1 MDAIVMTQTDSVATV
16 GLDALQLAAL
26 RRADV
31 VCFFHRHVPDATGET
46 SYIDAGKRAKQSST
60 DPFAQDAHVIIP
72 CEFRL
77 REYTQGDD
85 KIPYASTD
93 WKGFESISSAQWSEE
108 WKTIVS
114 LLRVGDKLTLHWQ
127 RGAWTTESMSNA
139 SPRFYGDNLSLIVER
154 AKATLEFHVRMS
166 VCENNSARMIRRA

>member
-1 MDAIVMTQTDSVATV
+1 MTMTVIEQTDSSTIT
-16 GLDALQLAAL
+16 GLDAVQLAAL

-46 SYIDAGKRAKQSST
+46 SYIDAGKRAKVSAT

-72 CEFRL
+72 VPYRL

-85 KIPYASTD
+85 KIPYNSEA
-93 WKGFESISSAQWSEE
+93 WKGFESLSSAQWSEE

-114 LLRVGDKLTLHWQ
+114 LLRTGDRLTLHWQ

-139 SPRFYGDNLSLIVER
+139 SPKFYGDSLSIIVER

>member
-1 MDAIVMTQTDSVATV
+1 MLDATIQT

-26 RRADV
+26 RKADS
-31 VCFFHRHVPDATGET
+31 VCFFHRHTPDATGET
-46 SYIDAGKRAKQSST
+46 SYIDVAKRANPNAS

-72 CEFRL
+72 VPYRL

-85 KIPYASTD
+85 KIPYNSEQ
-93 WKGFESISSAQWSEE
+93 WKAFESLSSAQWSEE

-139 SPRFYGDNLSLIVER
+139 EPKFYGDSLSLIVER
-154 AKATLEFHVRMS
+154 AKATLEFHVRMA
-166 VCENNSARMIRRA
+166 VCENNTARMIRRA

>member
-1 MDAIVMTQTDSVATV
+1 M
-16 GLDALQLAAL
+16 LDTAKTGALDVLQLAAL
-26 RRADV
+26 RKADV

-46 SYIDAGKRAKQSST
+46 SYIDAGKRAKQNAS
-60 DPFAQDAHVIIP
+60 AQDAHVIIP
-72 CEFRL
+72 VPYRL

-85 KIPYASTD
+85 KIPYNSED
-93 WKGFESISSAQWSEE
+93 WKGFESLSSAQWSEE

-127 RGAWTTESMSNA
+127 RGAWTTESMANA
-139 SPRFYGDNLSLIVER
+139 SPKFYGDSLSLIVER

-166 VCENNSARMIRRA
+166 VCENNTARMIRRA